1 MKLTSKNV
9 TDIIRDC
16 LWKPEEISSPD
27 TPPDNTVFGEGI
39 TMRMGFNPERLQEH
53 KEDVRSMLLEL
64 PEDFLASKGGG
75 WSFLNACVTKDGV
88 QWGEH
93 RNVEELILLGNAWLG
108 EVHCAKSFMVSISRR
123 YALLHGRRHGEII

>member
-16 LWKPEEISSPD
+16 LWKPEEILSPD
-27 TPPDNTVFGEGI
+27 TLPDNTVFGEGI

-64 PEDFLASKGGG
+64 PETFLASKGGG
-75 WSFLNACVTKDGV
+75 WSFLNACITKDGV

-93 RNVEELILLGNAWLG
+93 RNVEELILLGNALG
-108 EVHCAKSFMVSISRR
+108 LVKFTVPR
-123 YALLHGRRHGEII
+123 ALWSAFPGGMPYFTVKDTEK